1 MEQKKTKLASLALPE
16 KEHRIMFEI
25 LIAGIVLLASAAF
38 PFLKYS
44 YQGKVYGL
52 SGISLLTGKTVCGG
66 KIVLTTSIPMVL
78 IIIAGIVLVISA
90 VATVKVGQK
99 KMMLSSCIA
108 SVVSFIANLYL
119 ASSAV
124 DTLSRAKN
132 VHVGAGSI
140 ICMVCS
146 IIVVIWT
153 MYMLWKLKVASAL
166 DFMAIPGMLYFVI
179 NNYIPM
185 LGIVI
190 AFKKVDY
197 SVGIMKSPWA
207 GLSNFKQ
214 LFSSTSGNFWNSDAF
229 LITKNTL
236 LYNIV
241 FILLGTLMGIVVGIC
256 LADIFSKAWQ
266 KFFQT
271 SILLPQ
277 LISYVIVAYIVYA
290 MFSNDAGLVNHM
302 LGEGNE
308 INFYAAPKY
317 WPFILIFIYVWKMV
331 GYNAIIFL
339 SSIVGI
345 DRSIYEAARVDGAGK
360 FKQIFYITLPMLK
373 PTVITL
379 VMLNVG
385 RIMYSDFG
393 LFYQVPMDS
402 GALYSVTN
410 TIDTYVYRCLMTL
423 NNISTSSA
431 ACTYQAIVGFILVLV
446 VNTIVRRKDK
456 ENALF

>member
-1 MEQKKTKLASLALPE
+1 MVKENKKQLGFLAADSE
-16 KEHRIMFEI
+16 KIMFEV
-25 LIAGIVLLASAAF
+25 LISGIIMAAACLM
-38 PFLKYS
+38 PFIQYTYKGKKYALT
-44 YQGKVYGL
+44 GL
-52 SGISLLTGKTVCGG
+52 SLITGKTVCGG
-66 KIVLTTSIPMVL
+66 TETVTTNIAVVLMVL
-78 IIIAGIVLVISA
+78 ASVVLIGAALLVPVISKKKSA
-90 VATVKVGQK
+90 VAAA
-99 KMMLSSCIA
+99 LA
-108 SVVSFIANLYL
+108 SVVVFISNLYL
-119 ASSAV
+119 ASSAAGL
-124 DTLSRAKN
+124 LSRAKN
-132 VHVGAGSI
+132 VHVGAGSAV
-140 ICMVCS
+140 CMLFGCAM
-146 IIVVIWT
+146 VVRLLYI
-153 MYMLWKLKVASAL
+153 LWRLNVVSAL
-166 DFMAIPGMLYFVI
+166 DFMALPGMLYFII

-197 SVGIMKSPWA
+197 SVGIFNSPWA
-207 GLSNFKQ
+207 GIDNFKQ
-214 LFSSTSGNFWNSDAF
+214 LFATSTGSFFDSDAF

-236 LYNIV
+236 LYNIA
-241 FILLGTLMGIVVGIC
+241 FIVLGIVTGVIAGIC
-256 LADIFSKAWQ
+256 LADIFSKFWQ

-277 LISYVIVAYIVYA
+277 LISYVIVAYIVFA
-290 MFSNDAGLVNHM
+290 FFSNDAGLVNHV

-308 INFYAAPKY
+308 INFYAKTIY
-317 WPFILIFIYVWKMV
+317 WPFILIFIYIWKMV

-345 DRSIYEAARVDGAGK
+345 DHSIYEAARVDGATK
-360 FKQIFYITLPMLK
+360 FAQIRYITLPLLK
-373 PTVITL
+373 PTVMTL
-379 VMLNVG
+379 FMLNVG

-431 ACTYQAIVGFILVLV
+431 ACTYQAIIGFILVLT
-446 VNTIVRRKDK
+446 VNAITRKTDK